1 MYGKRIH
8 YKKLIQTDEWPQ
20 ASTFRHFFCCIQKKL
35 IFYFI
40 KPNKALPL
48 QPQTKK
54 NAAIAQ
60 LVEQRIRNA

>member
-8 YKKLIQTDEWPQ
+8 YKKLIQTNEWPQ

-54 NAAIAQ
+54 MP
-60 LVEQRIRNA
+60 L